1 MSHPVARAVEY
12 AKRVSITSPLS
23 IDTPLYK
30 FMPIGRLP
38 QLARDGQLVLVRPE
52 VWDDPQEPLS
62 TVMKIQAIGHTG
74 QYRSEIVQEYP
85 FQAFAMSWTKA
96 EMRDTMLRA
105 YSTLRD
111 LPEQSEDNVPAFD
124 LRLDRGEGVH
134 ISTTV
139 GQLNSAL
146 NEGLMDRPGF
156 VEAYIAVVKYQS
168 LEDNARSA
176 YAALD
181 SDPFVHRTPRYI
193 FEPLTYKRKEFTY
206 EDEVRVI
213 AIFDRT
219 ADVAKMMPVPVD
231 ARRLINSVTIDP
243 RISLP
248 KRQERMPNAY
258 SERAKFLTELGFDG
272 KIRESDLYGTRILLE
287 SPIKKI
293 TEIVDPEERERW
305 VRYFEQ
311 MPTHN

>member
-23 IDTPLYK
+23 VDTPLYK

-139 GQLNSAL
+139 GQLNSAS
-146 NEGLMDRPGF
+146 GTSAPRTSSKAPRSSPATSMAATRPAGSTPSW
-156 VEAYIAVVKYQS
+156 AAPPPPS
-168 LEDNARSA
+168 STAR
-176 YAALD
+176 
-181 SDPFVHRTPRYI
+181 T
-193 FEPLTYKRKEFTY
+193 
-206 EDEVRVI
+206 
-213 AIFDRT
+213 T
-219 ADVAKMMPVPVD
+219 A
-231 ARRLINSVTIDP
+231 T
-243 RISLP
+243 
-248 KRQERMPNAY
+248 
-258 SERAKFLTELGFDG
+258 
-272 KIRESDLYGTRILLE
+272 
-287 SPIKKI
+287 SPA
-293 TEIVDPEERERW
+293 
-305 VRYFEQ
+305 
-311 MPTHN
+311 